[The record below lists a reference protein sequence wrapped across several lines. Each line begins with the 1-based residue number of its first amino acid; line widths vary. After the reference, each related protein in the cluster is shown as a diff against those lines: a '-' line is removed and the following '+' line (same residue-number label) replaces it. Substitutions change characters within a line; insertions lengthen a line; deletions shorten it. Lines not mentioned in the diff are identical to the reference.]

1 MHKIVYLPKAR
12 QDISDIVRYIAYNLH
27 APKAARDL
35 LDSIDAAISL
45 TAEFPQMY
53 KVYAPTKS
61 LKHPYRMIPV
71 KNYAVFYVILDDVI
85 EIRRVVYA
93 KMNLDKL
100 GLSDN

>member
-45 TAEFPQMY
+45 TAEFPQ
-53 KVYAPTKS
+53 
-61 LKHPYRMIPV
+61 I
-71 KNYAVFYVILDDVI
+71 YVILDDVI